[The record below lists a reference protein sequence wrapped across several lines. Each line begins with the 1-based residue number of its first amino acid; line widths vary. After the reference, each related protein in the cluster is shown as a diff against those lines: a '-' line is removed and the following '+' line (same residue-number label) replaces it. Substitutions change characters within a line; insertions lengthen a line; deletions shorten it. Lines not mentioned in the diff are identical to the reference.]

1 MRVVELAQAPPIAN
15 ATSSKPSSRIRG
27 LDGLRAFSISL
38 VLIAHLLGT
47 QHFHPPEVIS
57 RVLGLFFLG
66 PLGVRIF
73 FVISGFLITSLLME
87 EERRTGTVSLR
98 RFYFRRTLRIFPPY
112 YLYILIIVLMEAIG
126 ALSLRPGD
134 VWHAMTYTTN
144 YHPDRSWYLGHA
156 WSLAVEEQFYILWPF
171 LYRGLGQARAKRI
184 LCGYILLAPVWRL
197 LVVHAFPSQG
207 FEIGE
212 TFFTT
217 ADSIACGCLL
227 ALGHRRLTEYAT
239 YSRWID
245 SPAYLLIIPAVL
257 AINALGR
264 FAKLDWVFCITAQ
277 NVLIALFIERVT
289 RSERGWVPKILNA
302 RPMVLLGLW
311 SYSVYLWQQ
320 PLLNRQ
326 VQDSWLTVFP
336 VNLLGCLALAAT
348 SYYLVEQPVLR
359 LRQRLEL
366 RLFPKT
372 QVGKEVAS
380 TPQVQPTPAGR
391 GVEAR
396 MDIRRQTSGLR

>member
-1 MRVVELAQAPPIAN
+1 MKKHLIMKIQIRHHSLTQEPPIAN
-15 ATSSKPSSRIRG
+15 ATSSKPGSRILG

-47 QHFHPPEVIS
+47 RNFHPPEVVS
-57 RVLGLFFLG
+57 RLLGLFSLG
-66 PLGVRIF
+66 PLGVRTF

-87 EERRTGTVSLR
+87 EERRTGTVSLS
-98 RFYFRRTLRIFPPY
+98 RFYFRRTLRLFPLY
-112 YLYILIIVLMEAIG
+112 YLYISIIVLMEAIG
-126 ALSLRPGD
+126 
-134 VWHAMTYTTN
+134 
-144 YHPDRSWYLGHA
+144 A

-171 LYRGLGQARAKRI
+171 LYRRLGQSRAQRV

-197 LVVHAFPSQG
+197 LIAFVLPSQRLG
-207 FEIGE
+207 IGE

-217 ADSIACGCLL
+217 ADGIACGCLL
-227 ALGHRRLTEYAT
+227 ALGRRRLTEHAT
-239 YSRWID
+239 YRRWID
-245 SPAYLLIIPAVL
+245 SHAYLLIMPAVL

-264 FAKLDWVFCITAQ
+264 FAKLDWGFCITAQ

-289 RSERGWVPKILNA
+289 RSERGWVPKVLNA
-302 RPMVLLGLW
+302 RPLVLLGLW

-326 VQDSWLTVFP
+326 VQDSWLTAFP
-336 VNLLGCLALAAT
+336 GNLLGCLALAAT
-348 SYYLVEQPVLR
+348 SYYLVEQPALR

-372 QVGKEVAS
+372 QVGKEVAP
-380 TPQVQPTPAGR
+380 TLQVQP
-391 GVEAR
+391 
-396 MDIRRQTSGLR
+396 S

>member
-1 MRVVELAQAPPIAN
+1 MKKHLIMKIQIRHHSLTQEPPIAN
-15 ATSSKPSSRIRG
+15 ATSSKPGSRILG

-47 QHFHPPEVIS
+47 RNFHPPEVVS
-57 RVLGLFFLG
+57 RLLGLFSLG
-66 PLGVRIF
+66 PLGVRTF

-87 EERRTGTVSLR
+87 EERRTGTVSLS
-98 RFYFRRTLRIFPPY
+98 RFYFRRTLRLFPLY
-112 YLYILIIVLMEAIG
+112 YLYISIIVLMEAIG

-144 YHPDRSWYLGHA
+144 YHRDRAWDLGHA

-171 LYRGLGQARAKRI
+171 LYRRLGQSRAQRV

-197 LVVHAFPSQG
+197 LIAFVLPSQRLG
-207 FEIGE
+207 IGE

-217 ADSIACGCLL
+217 ADGIACGCLL
-227 ALGHRRLTEYAT
+227 ALGRRRLTEHAT
-239 YSRWID
+239 YRRWID
-245 SPAYLLIIPAVL
+245 SHAYLLIMPAVL

-289 RSERGWVPKILNA
+289 RSERGWVPKVLNA
-302 RPMVLLGLW
+302 RPLVLLGLW

-326 VQDSWLTVFP
+326 VQDSWLTAFP
-336 VNLLGCLALAAT
+336 GNLLGCLALAAT
-348 SYYLVEQPVLR
+348 SYYLVEQPALR

-372 QVGKEVAS
+372 QVGKEVAP
-380 TPQVQPTPAGR
+380 TLQVQP
-391 GVEAR
+391 
-396 MDIRRQTSGLR
+396 S